1 MKTELKKQK
10 LPQQVHLSQHSQ
22 ICQQSICRRT
32 MWKELASMLI
42 IIGEQRGKKEAA
54 GMLQQAPCLPSPTLP
69 HIMVMISTT
78 FESPKAKNCSH
89 ITEPAV
95 KLSLTYHK
103 MFQTGSKFLEKT
115 QPTKEPVQ
123 GEKAINLLLHKQK
136 AKHIHHL
143 LISLY
148 PKGVALHILKDH
160 PKILND

>member
-1 MKTELKKQK
+1 MLTIVGEKREG
-10 LPQQVHLSQHSQ
+10 
-22 ICQQSICRRT
+22 
-32 MWKELASMLI
+32 KEAASML
-42 IIGEQRGKKEAA
+42 
-54 GMLQQAPCLPSPTLP
+54 QQPPCLPSPTLP

-95 KLSLTYHK
+95 KLSLIYHK
-103 MFQTGSKFLEKT
+103 LFQIGSKFLEKT
-115 QPTKEPVQ
+115 QPTVEPVQ

-143 LISLY
+143 LINLH

-160 PKILND
+160 PQILND